1 MKSYILYTLF
11 SLHWNSTPFPLILCF
26 SSFLFSHLISSSL
39 FLFSFSLSVF
49 ASFLFIFSPGPPS
62 SSSHLFFY
70 MLLSFTLQSSSYSS
84 IFTSFDPPLFFSSL
98 PSSSLLWWT
107 HGVCCVCLLVCFS
120 LAVNNSYG
128 GMNEFSQSLWCN
140 HFSFSTGSTGS
151 RMLMAGETL
160 RVRIWSVWCF

>member
-49 ASFLFIFSPGPPS
+49 ASFLF
-62 SSSHLFFY
+62 
-70 MLLSFTLQSSSYSS
+70 LL
-84 IFTSFDPPLFFSSL
+84 
-98 PSSSLLWWT
+98 SSLLLHAPFIYTPILFLLLYLYFFWSSSFLFLS
-107 HGVCCVCLLVCFS
+107 LLVLHSSSRLLSSGELVLYVVCVYWFVF
-120 LAVNNSYG
+120 LWPWIIHMG
-128 GMNEFSQSLWCN
+128 DREFSQSLWCN